1 MPLCEGC
8 GSSFEDTFNF
18 CPSCGRA
25 KPEPNKINIEV
36 DIKQKHTHDDCP
48 ICGDGA
54 NVQKVSAIVASG
66 TSEANG
72 SSTTLGN
79 SKIYNSSN
87 GKQLGESYSTGT
99 IHSSSIQQNKLA
111 EYLTK
116 PKPPIKPFSSKWS
129 PGCWSI
135 GILAFL
141 IYLIMYGIADSLR
154 VYSTGG
160 VIVIVIIG
168 IVFLIFGTEG
178 VTSLV
183 NNQNNSKEKDQKAEE
198 YYKSALSD
206 YQVALPVW
214 DSLYYCHK
222 HDIVFLIG
230 NKDYVPKEDMWKACI
245 RWGKDKVA
253 SS

>member
-8 GSSFEDTFNF
+8 GSSFEDTFKF
-18 CPSCGRA
+18 CPFCGRA
-25 KPEPNKINIEV
+25 KPEPKKINIEV
-36 DIKQKHTHDDCP
+36 DITRKPACDDCP

-54 NVQKVSAIVASG
+54 NVQKVSAIVAAG

-72 SSTTLGN
+72 SSTTIGN
-79 SKIYNSSN
+79 AKIVNSSS
-87 GKQLGESYSTGT
+87 GKLVGESHSTGIT
-99 IHSSSIQQNKLA
+99 HISSIQQNKLA

-116 PKPPIKPFSSKWS
+116 PKPPTKPFSSKWS

-141 IYLIMYGIADSLR
+141 IYLIMYGIADILQ
-154 VYSTGG
+154 VYSLGG
-160 VIVIVIIG
+160 VIVIVIFG
-168 IVFLIFGTEG
+168 IVFLIFGTKG

-183 NNQNNSKEKDQKAEE
+183 NNANNSKEKDQKAEE
-198 YYKSALSD
+198 NYKSVLSD
-206 YQVALPVW
+206 YHVALPVW

-222 HDIVFLIG
+222 HDIVFMMG
-230 NKDYVPKEDMWKACI
+230 NKDYAPKEDMWKACI